1 MSESVTNPSTEGLP
15 GVTIQTDSSTCC
27 NCLTEKKNY
36 DAAAACTNMLC
47 LRCVLNATKGE
58 KVYTR
63 NTDKQWFSCGCEISG
78 YGAYWCL
85 QHTDPKP
92 VFQCTRKG
100 CTSERKE
107 EHKFCMACYHKS
119 RCANKSKGCQGT
131 CGFVNG
137 TFKKFCGN
145 CE

>member
-1 MSESVTNPSTEGLP
+1 MSNRVSVEGLH
-15 GVTIQTDSSTCC
+15 GVTIQQNGSTCC
-27 NCLTEKKNY
+27 NCLTHATKY
-36 DAAAACTNMLC
+36 DEAAVCTNMLC
-47 LRCVLNATKGE
+47 LPCVLNASNGG

-63 NTDKQWFSCGCEISG
+63 KTDMEWFSCGCEMSG
-78 YGAYWCL
+78 YGAYYCSTHEPSKL
-85 QHTDPKP
+85 

-107 EHKFCMACYHKS
+107 EHKFCMDCYNKS
-119 RCANKSKGCQGT
+119 RCANKSNGCQGT
-131 CGFVNG
+131 CGFVDG